1 MNIIFTVCNRLQLPN
16 AMALGTSV
24 LQFHPD
30 SVFYIGWADTVPL
43 PKLQNGIKLISVEDI
58 DVPEWGQ
65 MCSNYYDFEI
75 VAAARP
81 WFAKGILKKQK
92 ACEKLTFLA
101 PTTLLFSSTQE
112 IGNESA
118 ELLLTP
124 HITKPLVNSK
134 ILDDKRVLNIGMFH
148 SGSWVIKPGE
158 ETSKLLDWWSHR
170 TIDRAK
176 FDLCNGMCMDQLWL
190 NYAPVWVKNTVQIQH
205 AGWHYGLHSV
215 LNKNLKEENGSF
227 FVDDEKLISVDFA
240 GLGNYHPVWSEHTR
254 LVNQNN
260 VFKKLLDKYQHS
272 LKKYEKING
281 EPGFGRPSHISSR
294 RVLRRNIAG
303 KLKAITKFVDQ
314 FQGQ

>member
-16 AMALGTSV
+16 ALALGASV

-30 SVFYIGWADTVPL
+30 SLFYIGWADTFPL
-43 PKLQNGIKLISVEDI
+43 PKVQNGIKAIPIEDI

-65 MCSNYYDFEI
+65 MCSTYFDFEI
-75 VAAARP
+75 VAASRP

-92 ACEKLTFLA
+92 DCKQLTFLA
-101 PTTLLFSSTQE
+101 PTTLLFSSIQE
-112 IGNESA
+112 ITHNTA

-124 HITKPLVNSK
+124 HIIKPLGKSNM
-134 ILDDKRVLNIGMFH
+134 LDDKRILNIGMFH

-158 ETSKLLDWWSHR
+158 ATYKLLDWWSHR

-190 NYAPVWVKNTVQIQH
+190 NYAPVWVKNTIQVQH

-227 FVDDEKLISVDFA
+227 FIDDEKLISIDFA
-240 GLGNYHPVWSEHTR
+240 GLGNYHPVWSEHIG
-254 LVNQNN
+254 LVNQNSI
-260 VFKKLLDKYQHS
+260 FKRLFDQYQHS
-272 LKKYEKING
+272 LKKYESLKISG
-281 EPGFGRPSHISSR
+281 EPAFGKPSNISSQR
-294 RVLRRNIAG
+294 ALRKNIAG
-303 KLKAITKFVDQ
+303 RLKAITKFVDR
-314 FQGQ
+314 F

>member
-16 AMALGTSV
+16 ALALGASV

-43 PKLQNGIKLISVEDI
+43 PKVPNGIKLISIENI

-65 MCSNYYDFEI
+65 MCSFYYDFEI
-75 VAAARP
+75 AAASRP

-92 ACEKLTFLA
+92 ACERLTFLA

-112 IGNESA
+112 IGSDTA

-124 HITKPLVNSK
+124 HITKPLAESK
-134 ILDDKRVLNIGMFH
+134 ILDDKRILNIGMFH
-148 SGSWVIKPGE
+148 SGSWVLKPCE
-158 ETSKLLDWWSHR
+158 QTLKLLDWWSHR

-190 NYAPVWVKNTVQIQH
+190 NYAQIWVKNTTQIQH
-205 AGWHYGLHSV
+205 DGWHYGLHSV
-215 LNKNLKEENGSF
+215 LNKNLKEESGSF
-227 FVDDEKLISVDFA
+227 FVEDEKLISIDFA
-240 GLGNYHPVWSEHTR
+240 GLDNYHPVWSEHTG
-254 LVNQNN
+254 LINQNN
-260 VFKKLLDKYQHS
+260 VFKKLFDQYQHS

-281 EPGFGRPSHISSR
+281 EPGFGRPSSISSQ

>member
-1 MNIIFTVCNRLQLPN
+1 MQLPN